1 MTSNSDQPD
10 SDGGD
15 AGEGRNSSPQDPQ
28 PSQSNSETVE
38 ELFNRMEKDLIGFVM
53 GFGMTPSEAEE
64 IVAEAFEKV
73 ISREDPQP
81 VGNLGGYLYRT
92 AKNLAINRRV
102 ERAVRERSAPLIQAQ
117 AGNEVLLPEQILIE
131 AQEEELLL
139 HAFEELRPRVRMAIR
154 LRMWDGLTDQQI
166 VGRFAAVDIA
176 IGERTVRRYLAE
188 GLKVLKQKIH
198 AANFPPEGNNK

>member
-1 MTSNSDQPD
+1 MNSKTDQPD

-15 AGEGRNSSPQDPQ
+15 AGDERNSSPQDPQ
-28 PSQSNSETVE
+28 LSQSNSETVE
-38 ELFNRMEKDLIGFVM
+38 ELFNRTEKDLISFVM

-81 VGNLGGYLYRT
+81 VGNLGGYIYNT
-92 AKNLAINRRV
+92 AKNLAINRRR
-102 ERAVRERSAPLIQAQ
+102 ERALRERSAPFIQAQ
-117 AGNEVLLPEQILIE
+117 AGNEVLLPEQLLIE

-139 HAFEELRPRVRMAIR
+139 HAIEELRPRVRMAIR
-154 LRMWDGLTDQQI
+154 LRLWDGLTAQQI
-166 VGRFAAVDIA
+166 AGEFASVGIAV
-176 IGERTVRRYLAE
+176 GERTVRRYIAE
-188 GLKVLKQKIH
+188 GLEVLIQKIR